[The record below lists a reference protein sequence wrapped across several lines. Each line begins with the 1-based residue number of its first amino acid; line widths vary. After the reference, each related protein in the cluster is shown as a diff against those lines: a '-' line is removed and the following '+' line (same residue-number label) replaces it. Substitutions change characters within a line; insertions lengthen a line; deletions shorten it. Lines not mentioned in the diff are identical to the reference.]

1 MVEISSLE
9 TIIELEPRGQTNG
22 IRIVK
27 DPHGDY
33 FLLKIY
39 NDSALEGINI
49 GALRSLIQWRQNLSK
64 QDRDF
69 LDEHAA
75 WPRELVYDGRDFIGT
90 MIQVAPEVFWR
101 IKNGEREPRGG
112 SAATSTLKNGE
123 FFNHANRLRIMGSL
137 LSVILWFHEHEVVV
151 GDIHLGNYLIGSD
164 GSVMLIDMDSVWLG
178 GTHAFSFTE
187 NPSYAAPFDKKG
199 IFTKRT
205 DLYKYAL
212 VAIRTIS
219 QNTSALK
226 LNCCS
231 DLIAVDQAEILDDWL
246 NGRSVN
252 GGLSKHLAEEW
263 IGCVDKKSGREYIY
277 TNKSA
282 LRMRSNEQ
290 RSRIRA
296 TTLPFDTHTRKLNP
310 DNAGSGVT
318 EPPSESD
325 VIHHEY
331 SRPYNTDRRRIPRAE
346 AAPWPDKTTSGAK
359 PRRTSSRTRIAVTI
373 SILIL
378 ILILTFIAFVFLGNR
393 IPGELGDFATDLR
406 SRIEKIISNEK
417 TVTSTTTS
425 LTHVTDLHV
434 GDYCNEPD
442 AVNAITN
449 DDDGSRQ
456 VNTVEVVDCKV
467 PPPTST
473 RSTTTTRSPCRPSR
487 TRTPWRDP
495 INPLSSP
502 EGAQGNHVVHRSRN
516 RSPRAR
522 ANNLPSNKTRIWTFA
537 SVVTHPTTDRDGPIS
552 AGEEDAV
559 HQHESR
565 SPRVPRDREQ
575 RTHPGPGG
583 KSSSKP

>member
-22 IRIVK
+22 IWIVK

-33 FLLKIY
+33 YLLKIY
-39 NDSALEGINI
+39 NDSALKGINI
-49 GALRSLIQWRQNLSK
+49 GALRSLIQWRQDLSK

-137 LSVILWFHEHEVVV
+137 LSVILWFHEHDVVV

-187 NPSYAAPFDKKG
+187 NLSYAAPFDKKG

-219 QNTSALK
+219 QNASALK

-231 DLIAVDQAEILDDWL
+231 DLVAVDQAEILDDWL

-252 GGLSKHLAEEW
+252 GGLSKLLAEEW

-282 LRMRSNEQ
+282 LKTLSNEQ

-296 TTLPFDTHTRKLNP
+296 ATLPFGTHTRTLN
-310 DNAGSGVT
+310 NAGPGVT
-318 EPPSESD
+318 EPPPKS
-325 VIHHEY
+325 IHHAY
-331 SRPYNTDRRRIPRAE
+331 SRPYNTDRRRMAL
-346 AAPWPDKTTSGAK
+346 WPDKTTSEAK

-373 SILIL
+373 FIL

-393 IPGELGDFATDLR
+393 IPGKLGDFATDLR

-425 LTHVTDLHV
+425 LTHVTDLQI
-434 GDYCNEPD
+434 GDCYNEPD
-442 AVNAITN
+442 AANATTN
-449 DDDGSRQ
+449 DDGSRQ
-456 VNTVEVVDCKV
+456 VNTVEVVDCEV
-467 PPPTST
+467 SPPARGLQQLPDHPTL
-473 RSTTTTRSPCRPSR
+473 SR

-495 INPLSSP
+495 IPRALR
-502 EGAQGNHVVHRSRN
+502 EGARGNPTSCIDPGIGAPGPAQTTFRRAKPGSGRSHRSSR
-516 RSPRAR
+516 
-522 ANNLPSNKTRIWTFA
+522 
-537 SVVTHPTTDRDGPIS
+537 THPTTDRGGPVP
-552 AGEEDAV
+552 AGEEGAI
-559 HQHESR
+559 HHENR
-565 SPRVPRDREQ
+565 SPRATPSIVSSGPIQ
-575 RTHPGPGG
+575 SPGE
-583 KSSSKP
+583 SIHQKP